1 MIECRYSKISP
12 TMMRATTGY
21 MVVSPS
27 VPSSVRSDGLYGV
40 QLRIADGMGCLSMK
54 ICSNVPA
61 RKITNALSPCR
72 LQLDMRNMATDQA
85 PLPLPTLLDETF
97 SSFSEHSHL
106 PLKVLLGRPLYLEV
120 QLNSPKPEA
129 TLLVNYCVAYT
140 RSATNA
146 LVLLYEG

>member
-27 VPSSVRSDGLYGV
+27 VPASVSSDGLYGV
-40 QLRIADGMGCLSMK
+40 QLRIADGMGCLAML
-54 ICSNVPA
+54 ICSNIHEGLIA
-61 RKITNALSPCR
+61 CAMSPCKLR
-72 LQLDMRNMATDQA
+72 LDIRKNIPTDQA
-85 PLPLPTLLDETF
+85 LSHPLDETF
-97 SSFSEHSHL
+97 SSFSARSHL

-120 QLNSPKPEA
+120 RLNSPKPEA